1 MAMPN
6 TQTQEKAYE
15 AIAQQLRALRGLV
28 TPIEGPIGYH
38 QGTQIELPLDPT
50 KMALRDAR
58 TVIDA
63 AIAAEEEYNDF
74 SRAYRF
80 RPYDGAVAVNKVLR
94 NLYGQVL
101 GKKTWISDPQMV
113 SVEVAPGI
121 HSTVPWGLLQLPPT
135 FGAKAGLN
143 IGSTR
148 DAIYGTVLHL
158 GVSAIKR
165 AQPEVEAIFDLVEK
179 ELNEHSIYR
188 AQAVTASELPT
199 FIDVSNV
206 RENDIVFA
214 EITARRLDFRLF
226 SVIEK
231 EHIYIDKGDDGK
243 KIVWLYGDY
252 GVGKSET
259 AKLLA
264 KRSVEHGWTFVH
276 VRPGVD
282 SWDHALQMARQYAPR
297 VVVFVEDAE
306 SITGTDNASQVS
318 KMLDQLDG
326 TEAKLLR
333 QTLFVFT
340 TNFIDKVQ
348 KAATRPGRADAIIR
362 LGNLDRAGC
371 EKLAH
376 VELGDMLA
384 ADVSYDEVYAAMGGA
399 VLAEGGLPEL
409 DERGKFIFKPEADL
423 TPAFMRQAFNTAKMA
438 AAIHRGP
445 RHKVTTADI
454 LDGITDLQEQLMIHR
469 SGPEPKPAPTLD
481 RSLSQA
487 LEPMVRTV
495 LNKQLREYQSVIY
508 STVGEA
514 ADEVV
519 ERRLDG
525 AAIKRA
531 ENGDVWAHLAT
542 N

>member
-1 MAMPN
+1 VPN
-6 TQTQEKAYE
+6 TATQEKAYE

-63 AIAAEEEYNDF
+63 AIKAEEEYNDF
-74 SRAYRF
+74 SRTYRF

-143 IGSTR
+143 IAATM
-148 DAIYGTVLHL
+148 DAVYGNVLYL

-165 AQPEVEAIFDLVEK
+165 AQPEVEAIFDLVER

-188 AQAVTASELPT
+188 AQAVTASDVPQ

-214 EITARRLDFRLF
+214 ELTGRRLDFRLF

-264 KRSVEHGWTFVH
+264 KRAVEHGWTFVH

-282 SWDHALQMARQYAPR
+282 TWDHALQMARQYAPR

-371 EKLAH
+371 EKLAN
-376 VELGDMLA
+376 VELHDMLA
-384 ADVSYDEVYAAMGGA
+384 DNVDYDRVYAAMGGA

-409 DERGKFIFKPEADL
+409 DDKGGYIFKPEADL

-438 AAIHRGP
+438 AAITRGP

-469 SGPEPKPAPTLD
+469 SGPEPKPAPTLE
-481 RSLSQA
+481 RSLAQA
-487 LEPMVRTV
+487 LEPMVRLV
-495 LNKQLREYQSVIY
+495 VGKQLHAHD
-508 STVGEA
+508 STIHQIVAEA
-514 ADEVV
+514 TDGVV
-519 ERRLDG
+519 ESRLDG
-525 AAIKRA
+525 AQLKREA
-531 ENGDVWAHLAT
+531 DGDVWARIAT